1 MNRTSIVMLLLL
13 ISSLVLAGNP
23 KVEKL
28 RETMLKRLEEI
39 KVHPIIS
46 SQHRYY
52 LDKYEGIQQIWIDL
66 NRSDNPSEADDRFIS
81 DAINLLIEF
90 YEASSPKGM
99 LE

>member
-1 MNRTSIVMLLLL
+1 MNRTSLAILLLL
-13 ISSLVLAGNP
+13 ISSLVLASNP

-46 SQHRYY
+46 SQHQLY
-52 LDKYEGIQQIWIDL
+52 LIKYETIQKQWIDL
-66 NRSDNPSEADDRFIS
+66 NRDNNPAEADERFIS

-90 YEASSPKGM
+90 YEASSPKGT